1 MLLIIVPAICKE
13 RGSPFGASD
22 VCTTYGLAYAS
33 LSMAVSLL
41 LLSVPAEI
49 ICYYSFT
56 LLATFRIHILKY
68 ILLAHLCPFS
78 SPGHKSTTLLYFV
91 MYLLVYMC
99 RS

>member
-41 LLSVPAEI
+41 LLVPAEI

-68 ILLAHLCPFS
+68 ILLAHEFKPFS
-78 SPGHKSTTLLYFV
+78 L
-91 MYLLVYMC
+91 
-99 RS
+99 